1 MRFHTKIILHPTD
14 FSDNA
19 AKALRLATDLLV
31 IPKTRLL
38 IYHVCELPFFSK
50 PPTAEE
56 LTTWQSECIQLAAS
70 KMQSYLQSCFGNQ
83 EPIPLPEREITVNG
97 SAHKSILDTINRI
110 EPYMVVM
117 GQKGDTSIRGVSL
130 GSNSR
135 HILEKSLSPVLIVPA
150 AMEDE

>member
-70 KMQSYLQSCFGNQ
+70 KMQSYLQSCFGDQ
-83 EPIPLPEREITVNG
+83 EPIPLPEREIMVNS
-97 SAHKSILDTINRI
+97 SAYKSVLDIAARM
-110 EPYMVVM
+110 EPYMIVI
-117 GQKGDTSIRGVSL
+117 GQKGTSTVKGL
-130 GSNSR
+130 HMGSNSR
-135 HILEKSLSPVLIVPA
+135 HILEKAKCPVLVVPA
-150 AMEDE
+150 AMEEE